1 MKKITLV
8 AAALAVSA
16 LSSSSAQAAA
26 KPDRAQCSRG
36 LEGQYTQRYNEVRQR
51 HGKRAPGRNI
61 RLFGVVR
68 RNQTIRDA
76 TCAELRKSDHQLK
89 VLLTVPKPYT
99 TTPTAVV
106 QATTPAQM
114 PSGVQTASV
123 ASTGGSANPMVNPSC
138 ESGGNV
144 QVVDASGTY
153 WGKYQFDRGT
163 WAASG
168 GDPSTYGSA
177 SEVEQDRVA
186 ANVTY
191 DAWPNC

>member
-1 MKKITLV
+1 MKKILV
-8 AAALAVSA
+8 ASATIVVGLALPVSA
-16 LSSSSAQAAA
+16 NGAAR
-26 KPDRAQCSRG
+26 PDRAQCSNA
-36 LEGQYTQRYNEVRQR
+36 LEKVYTNRYNEVRRR
-51 HGKRAPGRNI
+51 HGVRAPGRNI
-61 RLFGVVR
+61 RKWGVVR
-68 RNQTIRDA
+68 RNQTVRDA
-76 TCAELRKSDHQLK
+76 TCREIRRSVRQLK

-106 QATTPAQM
+106 QSAPPAQM
-114 PSGVQTASV
+114 PSGVETAYV
-123 ASTGGSANPMVNPSC
+123 ASNGGSSNPMVNPSC

-153 WGKYQFDRGT
+153 WGKYQFDYQT
-163 WAASG
+163 WVAHG
-168 GDPSTYGSA
+168 GAPGAYGNA